1 MKKTIYLSSSG
12 ELKRKDNT
20 LFFVD
25 SDEKRKYI
33 PVEDTQEIM
42 VFGELTVN
50 KDLLEFL
57 SKNGIIMHFFNYYG
71 YYTGSYY
78 PREHLNSGHLILMQA
93 QHYLEQPKRMELA
106 RTFVKGAVANMLKVL
121 QYYNRR
127 QVDLAEIISSME
139 SLCEKIDNTQSTDEL
154 IGIEGNIRE
163 YYYKAFDS
171 ITGDPEFAFELRT
184 RRPPKNRINALIS
197 FANSMVYTSALSE
210 IYKTHLD
217 PRIGYL
223 HTTNFRRFSLNLDVA
238 EIFKPII
245 ADRLIFTLLNKS
257 MITPSDFEDGTEGIT
272 LKEKGRNTFVQQF
285 DEKMKTTV
293 KYQSLNKD
301 VSYRMLIRLEL
312 YKIEKHLLGE
322 KNYEPLVASW

>member
-1 MKKTIYLSSSG
+1 MSSG

-20 LFFVD
+20 LFFET
-25 SDEKRKYI
+25 SEKRKYI

-42 VFGELTVN
+42 VFGEVTVN

-57 SKNGIIMHFFNYYG
+57 SQNEIIMHFFNYYG

-78 PREHLNSGHLILMQA
+78 PREHLNSGFMILMQA
-93 QHYLEQPKRMELA
+93 QHYLEQTKRMELA
-106 RTFVKGAVANMLKVL
+106 RAFVNGAVFNMLKVL
-121 QYYNRR
+121 QYYQRR
-127 QVDLAEIISSME
+127 QVELSDIMDNIE
-139 SLCEKIDNTQSTDEL
+139 SLQTKIENTQSTDEL

-163 YYYKAFDS
+163 YYYKAFDK
-171 ITGDPEFAFELRT
+171 IIGDPEFAFESRT
-184 RRPPKNRINALIS
+184 RRPPQNRINALIS
-197 FANSMVYTSALSE
+197 LANSFVYTTSLSE

-217 PRIGYL
+217 PRIGFL
-223 HTTNFRRFSLNLDVA
+223 HATNFRRFSLNLDVA

-245 ADRLIFTLLNKS
+245 ADRLIFTILNKK
-257 MITPSDFEDGTEGIT
+257 MISASDFEEGTQGI
-272 LKEKGRNTFVQQF
+272 LMKEKARNIFIQQF

-293 KYQSLNKD
+293 KYHSLNRE

-322 KNYEPLVASW
+322 KTYEPLVASW